1 MQDDLK
7 TLKRQLQQLRELHTA
22 GALPQDRYDEARAP
36 LERRLLELV
45 MAAQHAPAHAPRGL
59 WLGVSAAVVVIA
71 VAGYAWT
78 GSPVLLLNAETP
90 RSSPHTSGDVAPHAT
105 DNQQMAAMVDRLAE
119 RLQAEPGN
127 AEGWAM
133 LARSYTVLGR
143 HADAVQAY
151 AKASALVPADA
162 ELLADYADALAVL
175 NKGQLAGE
183 PMKLVERALKADAR
197 NVKALA
203 LAGTHAYDRKD
214 YKGAVRYWQQLVD
227 NGTPDHELVK
237 QMAPALAQARAQAGL
252 PEATAR
258 PAAPALDR
266 SVSGTVTLSAALARQ
281 AKPEDT
287 VFILARDAAGS
298 SRMPL
303 AILRK
308 QVRDLPLRYT
318 LDDSLAMS
326 PAATLSA
333 AREVIVEARVSKS
346 GEARPQPGDLRG
358 SSRVVQP
365 GASAV
370 AIEINEAVQ
379 P

>member
-7 TLKRQLQQLRELHTA
+7 TLKRQLQQLRELHAA

-36 LERRLLELV
+36 LEQRLLDRV
-45 MAAQHAPAHAPRGL
+45 MAQPAPARAPRGL
-59 WLGVSAAVVVIA
+59 LLGVAAAIVLIA
-71 VAGYAWT
+71 AGGYWWT
-78 GSPVLLLNAETP
+78 GTPALLLGGDAP
-90 RSSPHTSGDVAPHAT
+90 RANPHTGGEVAPHAT
-105 DNQQMAAMVDRLAE
+105 DDQQMAAMVDRLAE

-143 HADAVQAY
+143 HADAVKAY
-151 AKASALVPADA
+151 AKAAALVPGDAD
-162 ELLADYADALAVL
+162 LLADYADALAVL

-183 PMKLVERALKADAR
+183 PIRLVTRALKADPR
-197 NVKALA
+197 NLKALA
-203 LAGTHAYDRKD
+203 LAGTHAYERKD
-214 YKGAVRYWQQLVD
+214 YPGAVRYWQQLVD
-227 NGTPDHELVK
+227 NGAPDHELVK

-252 PEATAR
+252 PAQA
-258 PAAPALDR
+258 PKAAAPLQNR
-266 SVSGTVTLSAALARQ
+266 SVSGTVTLATALARQ
-281 AKPEDT
+281 AQPEDT
-287 VFILARDAAGS
+287 VFILARAADGS

-326 PAATLSA
+326 PAATLSGA
-333 AREVIVEARVSKS
+333 GEVVVEARISKS

-358 SSRVVQP
+358 TSRAVKP
-365 GASAV
+365 GATAV
-370 AIEINEAVQ
+370 AVEIHETIQ

>member
-1 MQDDLK
+1 MQDNLK
-7 TLKRQLQQLRELHTA
+7 TLKRQLQQLRELHAA

-36 LERRLLELV
+36 LERRLLDLV
-45 MAAQHAPAHAPRGL
+45 MAPPAPARVPRGL
-59 WLGVSAAVVVIA
+59 WLGVAATIVVVAI
-71 VAGYAWT
+71 AGYGWT
-78 GSPVLLLNAETP
+78 GTPSQLLAGETP
-90 RSSPHTSGDVAPHAT
+90 RTSPHAGGESAPHAT
-105 DNQQMAAMVDRLAE
+105 DDQQMAAMVDRLAE

-143 HADAVQAY
+143 HADATKAY
-151 AKASALVPADA
+151 AKATALVPTDA

-175 NKGQLAGE
+175 NKGQLSGE
-183 PMKLVERALKADAR
+183 PIKLVERALKTDPR
-197 NVKALA
+197 NLKALA

-214 YKGAVRYWQQLVD
+214 YKGAVRYWQQLTD
-227 NGTPDHELVK
+227 YGPPDHELVR
-237 QMAPALAQARAQAGL
+237 QMAPALAQARAQTGL
-252 PEATAR
+252 PVTAPR
-258 PAAPALDR
+258 TAAPALSR
-266 SVSGTVTLSAALARQ
+266 SVSGTVTLAAALARQ
-281 AKPEDT
+281 AAPEDT

-326 PAATLSA
+326 PAATLSG
-333 AREVIVEARVSKS
+333 AREVVVEARISKS

-358 SSRVVQP
+358 TSRAVKP
-365 GASAV
+365 GTASV
-370 AIEINEAVQ
+370 AIEIGEIVK